1 MPRVYDLSSD
11 RLINYEPYGHHH
23 QSDNGEIPPDAG
35 CDEEDRG
42 SAKHLA
48 HESNEV
54 HDEVRYP
61 VHGPLNLV
69 CQVVEVWIVKLADR
83 YSIECEDELLL
94 HFRGEVIEKIPV
106 RKFRQYVV

>member
-1 MPRVYDLSSD
+1 MAIITKAITGKY
-11 RLINYEPYGHHH
+11 
-23 QSDNGEIPPDAG
+23 
-35 CDEEDRG
+35 
-42 SAKHLA
+42 HLMRA
-48 HESNEV
+48 ATKKTEAVPNTSLTNPMRCTMSP
-54 HDEVRYP
+54 RYP

-106 RKFRQYVV
+106 RKLRQ